1 MRKFLLLTGLI
12 VAIGLAGLTT
22 VESAPPPAGK
32 RINRAIELLEQGQ
45 MIYYT
50 QISATEISYEK
61 GKEMVN
67 TWADYISV
75 EMEHGAYNIPGLRA
89 FMQGLVDAGPTRS
102 GHRTPAVI
110 CTLPVGGISP
120 EVMRANYWMVEQV
133 LGSGVHGIL
142 LVHARSPE
150 AVRVFVEAAR
160 YVSNKRAVGSGGLG
174 EGMRG
179 AGGQGFA
186 SRIWGI
192 SGDEYTRKAEP
203 WPLDPNGEI
212 LLGLKI
218 EDRHAL
224 QNAEASVAVPG
235 IGFAEW
241 GPGDM
246 GMSLG
251 VPGREG
257 RNSPLM
263 QAARAKVFAA
273 TKKAKIAFLNGVS
286 PDTVKQMIDEGV
298 RIGSGA
304 QEAAEIG
311 RKHTKRKMPW

>member
-1 MRKFLLLTGLI
+1 MKKFLLL
-12 VAIGLAGLTT
+12 VAAFAAAGLVNLSV
-22 VESAPPPAGK
+22 VESAPPPAAK
-32 RINRAIELLEQGQ
+32 RINRAIELLEKDQP
-45 MIYYT
+45 IYYT
-50 QISATEISYEK
+50 QIAATDIDYEK

-89 FMQGLVDAGPTRS
+89 FMRGLVDAGPTKS
-102 GHRTPAVI
+102 GHRTPTVI
-110 CTLPVGGISP
+110 CTLPVGGISA

-142 LVHARSPE
+142 LCHARSPE
-150 AVRVFVEAAR
+150 AVRVLVESARFVT
-160 YVSNKRAVGSGGLG
+160 NKRAVGSGGLG

-203 WPLDPNGEI
+203 WPLDPEGEI

-251 VPGREG
+251 IIGRDG
-257 RNSPLM
+257 RSSVIM
-263 QAARAKVFAA
+263 QQARKKVFDA

-286 PDTVKQMIDEGV
+286 PDNVKQMIDEGV
-298 RIGSGA
+298 RIGSGG

-311 RKHTKRKMPW
+311 RKYTKRKMPW